1 MNRRGRPRLVPD
13 DRTVSVTVKLP
24 SKQYDRTEHE
34 AKRSELQLSEWLR
47 RVIDRALTK
56 GKV

>member
-1 MNRRGRPRLVPD
+1 MPD